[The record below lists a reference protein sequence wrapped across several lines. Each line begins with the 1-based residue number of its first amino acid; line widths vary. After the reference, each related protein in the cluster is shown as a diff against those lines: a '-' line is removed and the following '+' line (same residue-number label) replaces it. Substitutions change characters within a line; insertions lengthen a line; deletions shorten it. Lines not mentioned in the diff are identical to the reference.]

1 MRPVSSAPMPAS
13 GSSSRSTRGAVARHI
28 AISSWRLAPWLSVRG
43 DALRVAVEA
52 GGGERAPG
60 DRDALAIAR
69 SAAPRRATACGAR
82 ACAAR
87 RQFSSTLNSAKIVVR
102 W

>member
-13 GSSSRSTRGAVARHI
+13 GSSSSSARGAVARHI
-28 AISSWRLAPWLSVRG
+28 AISSWRLAPWLSV
-43 DALRVAVEA
+43 DAIRPASPSRPAAASARVAIA
-52 GGGERAPG
+52 MPRLS
-60 DRDALAIAR
+60 LAAR
-69 SAAPRRATACGAR
+69 SQTSHGRGSL

-87 RQFSSTLNSAKIVVR
+87 RQFSRTLNSAKIVVR